1 MLSRIPLAGLQ
12 GVGRA
17 LRGGGSYLNQM
28 TLVGIEAP
36 LRHDRTIG
44 HLGMTKM
51 KAMVQ
56 SFCYWKNTD
65 SNIENLVRKY
75 GKNSY
80 EKKNEPTE
88 VYAHP
93 WKHTIGSVQTSLT
106 LNFLI
111 IVHAFKNAFK

>member
-1 MLSRIPLAGLQ
+1 MLGRIPLAGLQ

-56 SFCYWKNTD
+56 SCCYWKNAYR
-65 SNIENLVRKY
+65 NIENLGIVERIVMKRRMNQLKY
-75 GKNSY
+75 
-80 EKKNEPTE
+80 
-88 VYAHP
+88 
-93 WKHTIGSVQTSLT
+93 SLIHGN
-106 LNFLI
+106 LSLI
-111 IVHAFKNAFK
+111 HI